1 MAPGCAPAATTRWP
15 ACVEDALRATG
26 LGVKCLLVADEGVLW
41 TLHRL
46 REQGV
51 LPADTTFKVS
61 ALIGPV
67 NPASFAVFEQLG
79 ADSINIPSDL
89 TLAQFTEIR
98 RVSRAP
104 MDLYIEAPDDLGGY
118 VRMYEVA
125 ELIRR
130 GAPLYLKFGLA
141 KSPGIYPY
149 GQHLR
154 ELALST
160 AKERVR
166 RGRPRAGPA
175 RAARGGRR
183 DGPAGQPTAGP
194 AQPVRDLVIT
204 FRKHSPQKKTQPR
217 TIPHTRSRS
226 FHSQRSGTTGPSS
239 DPTSRMMT
247 MRNRRAALAAV
258 ASAASLALALTACG
272 QNSEGG
278 GEEKKGG
285 ADGATIGVAM
295 PTKSS
300 ERWISDGA
308 NVVKELKSKGYKTK
322 LVYGEDDPDQQVSQ
336 IENMITQGVDALVVA
351 AIDNKSLNN
360 VLQQAKDADIP
371 VISYDRL
378 ILGTENVDYYAS
390 FDNEKVG
397 ELQGSY
403 IVDKLGLEDGKKGP
417 FSIELF
423 AYSNDDNN
431 TKYFF
436 QGAMNVLKPHIDK
449 GELVVRSKQTALN
462 QVTTLRWDGGTAQK
476 RMDDLLTSSYRS
488 AKVDAVL
495 SPYDGISI
503 GILSALKSDG
513 YGTKAKPMPVV
524 TGQDAE
530 LASVKSIIAGD
541 QTQTVY
547 KDLRKLAKVASNM
560 VDAALND
567 KKPEV
572 NDTKS
577 YDNGVKV
584 VPAYLLQPVSVDKDN
599 YKEALVDDGYY
610 TENDLK

>member
-1 MAPGCAPAATTRWP
+1 
-15 ACVEDALRATG
+15 
-26 LGVKCLLVADEGVLW
+26 
-41 TLHRL
+41 
-46 REQGV
+46 
-51 LPADTTFKVS
+51 
-61 ALIGPV
+61 
-67 NPASFAVFEQLG
+67 
-79 ADSINIPSDL
+79 
-89 TLAQFTEIR
+89 
-98 RVSRAP
+98 
-104 MDLYIEAPDDLGGY
+104 
-118 VRMYEVA
+118 
-125 ELIRR
+125 
-130 GAPLYLKFGLA
+130 
-141 KSPGIYPY
+141 
-149 GQHLR
+149 
-154 ELALST
+154 
-160 AKERVR
+160 
-166 RGRPRAGPA
+166 
-175 RAARGGRR
+175 
-183 DGPAGQPTAGP
+183 
-194 AQPVRDLVIT
+194 
-204 FRKHSPQKKTQPR
+204 
-217 TIPHTRSRS
+217 
-226 FHSQRSGTTGPSS
+226 
-239 DPTSRMMT
+239 

-336 IENMITQGVDALVVA
+336 IENMITQGVDALIVA

-423 AYSNDDNN
+423 AGSNDDNN

-513 YGTKAKPMPVV
+513 YGAKAKPMPVV

-584 VPAYLLQPVSVDKDN
+584 VPAYLLQPVSVDKAN
-599 YKEALVDDGYY
+599 YKEALIDDGYY

>member
-1 MAPGCAPAATTRWP
+1 
-15 ACVEDALRATG
+15 
-26 LGVKCLLVADEGVLW
+26 
-41 TLHRL
+41 
-46 REQGV
+46 
-51 LPADTTFKVS
+51 
-61 ALIGPV
+61 
-67 NPASFAVFEQLG
+67 
-79 ADSINIPSDL
+79 
-89 TLAQFTEIR
+89 
-98 RVSRAP
+98 
-104 MDLYIEAPDDLGGY
+104 
-118 VRMYEVA
+118 
-125 ELIRR
+125 
-130 GAPLYLKFGLA
+130 
-141 KSPGIYPY
+141 
-149 GQHLR
+149 
-154 ELALST
+154 
-160 AKERVR
+160 
-166 RGRPRAGPA
+166 
-175 RAARGGRR
+175 
-183 DGPAGQPTAGP
+183 
-194 AQPVRDLVIT
+194 
-204 FRKHSPQKKTQPR
+204 
-217 TIPHTRSRS
+217 
-226 FHSQRSGTTGPSS
+226 
-239 DPTSRMMT
+239 

-272 QNSEGG
+272 RNSEGG
-278 GEEKKGG
+278 SEEDKGG
-285 ADGATIGVAM
+285 SGGATVGVAM

-308 NVVKELKSKGYKTK
+308 NVVKELKAKGYKTK

-336 IENMITQGVDALVVA
+336 IENMITQGVDALIVA

-397 ELQGSY
+397 ELQGTY

-423 AYSNDDNN
+423 AGSNDDNN

-436 QGAMNVLKPHIDK
+436 QGAMNVLKPYVDK

-462 QVTTLRWDGGTAQK
+462 QVTTLRWDGGTAQR
-476 RMDDLLTSSYRS
+476 RMDDLLTSSYRN
-488 AKVDAVL
+488 ARVDAVL

-530 LASVKSIIAGD
+530 VASVKSIITGE

-547 KDLRKLAKVASNM
+547 KDLRQLAKVASHM

-567 KKPEV
+567 KEPEL

-577 YDNGVKV
+577 YDNGAKV
-584 VPAYLLQPVSVDKDN
+584 VPAFLLQPVSVDKDN
-599 YKEALVDDGYY
+599 YKKVLVDGGYY

>member
-1 MAPGCAPAATTRWP
+1 
-15 ACVEDALRATG
+15 
-26 LGVKCLLVADEGVLW
+26 
-41 TLHRL
+41 
-46 REQGV
+46 
-51 LPADTTFKVS
+51 
-61 ALIGPV
+61 
-67 NPASFAVFEQLG
+67 
-79 ADSINIPSDL
+79 
-89 TLAQFTEIR
+89 
-98 RVSRAP
+98 
-104 MDLYIEAPDDLGGY
+104 
-118 VRMYEVA
+118 
-125 ELIRR
+125 
-130 GAPLYLKFGLA
+130 
-141 KSPGIYPY
+141 
-149 GQHLR
+149 
-154 ELALST
+154 
-160 AKERVR
+160 
-166 RGRPRAGPA
+166 
-175 RAARGGRR
+175 
-183 DGPAGQPTAGP
+183 
-194 AQPVRDLVIT
+194 
-204 FRKHSPQKKTQPR
+204 
-217 TIPHTRSRS
+217 
-226 FHSQRSGTTGPSS
+226 
-239 DPTSRMMT
+239 

-272 QNSEGG
+272 RNSEGG
-278 GEEKKGG
+278 SEEDKGG
-285 ADGATIGVAM
+285 SGGATIGVAM

-308 NVVKELKSKGYKTK
+308 NVVKELKAKGYKTK

-336 IENMITQGVDALVVA
+336 IENMITQGVDALIVA

-397 ELQGSY
+397 ELQGTY

-423 AYSNDDNN
+423 AGSNDDNN

-436 QGAMNVLKPHIDK
+436 QGAMNVLKPYVDK

-462 QVTTLRWDGGTAQK
+462 QVTTLRWDGGTAQR

-488 AKVDAVL
+488 ARVDAVL

-530 LASVKSIIAGD
+530 VASVKSIITGE

-547 KDLRKLAKVASNM
+547 KDLRQLAKVASNM

-567 KKPEV
+567 KEPEL

-577 YDNGVKV
+577 YDNGAKV
-584 VPAYLLQPVSVDKDN
+584 VPAFLLQPVSVDKDN
-599 YKEALVDDGYY
+599 YKKVLVDGGYY